1 VRSLEDN
8 EALGIIAWR
17 GNRERT
23 STLEAPIR
31 MGAIND
37 GMRNICEL
45 LLNVVS
51 DCRLKVL
58 ESLDQHGKRYGWNVY
73 VSFHV
78 IDDSSGG

>member
-1 VRSLEDN
+1 
-8 EALGIIAWR
+8 
-17 GNRERT
+17 
-23 STLEAPIR
+23 